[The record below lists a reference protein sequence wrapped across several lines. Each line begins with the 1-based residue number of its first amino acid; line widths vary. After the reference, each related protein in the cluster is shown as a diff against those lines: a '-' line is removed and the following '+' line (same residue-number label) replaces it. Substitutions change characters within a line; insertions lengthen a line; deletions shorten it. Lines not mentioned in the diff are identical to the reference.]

1 MPRKKDVAV
10 GWKLVG
16 RKWKGGPA
24 NVRQRI
30 MKVANEEA
38 LLPQAMVGCIRWF
51 LGKGWCVR
59 DEL

>member
-10 GWKLVG
+10 GSKSVG

-30 MKVANEEA
+30 MKVAKEEA
-38 LLPQAMVGCIRWF
+38 LLPQAMVGC
-51 LGKGWCVR
+51 VR
-59 DEL
+59 